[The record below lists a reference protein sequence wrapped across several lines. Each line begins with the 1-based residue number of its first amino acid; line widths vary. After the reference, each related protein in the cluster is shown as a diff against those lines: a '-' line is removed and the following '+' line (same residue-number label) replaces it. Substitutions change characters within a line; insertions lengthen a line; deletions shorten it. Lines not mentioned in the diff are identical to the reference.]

1 MILLI
6 RRKEILNMAD
16 INKLDITNMIE
27 RNYNILSSF
36 ESKIQAFFESYKNVD
51 TKIVEKETAFLNA
64 KQELK
69 QFMQEYKKILEATKE
84 EFKIELVKEQKQ
96 FIEIANANTKEVL
109 NTRKKELTT
118 IMEQEEQKVLL
129 KTEKVITILE
139 SFQDNINS
147 KMKDILKSFPGNLE
161 NATQDYINNA
171 ILDIKKIGS
180 TLKNDIEEYKS
191 ILIQELKKYKADT
204 IQEVENTNIELKKST
219 TEIKAVAE
227 NIKKDSDN
235 INRYSKY
242 VTDDYRRLNNNLD
255 RINKGTVKLN
265 YILSGTNNSF
275 ILKRIYIFLF
285 SIINVFFILRIIIPN
300 TYKINFKSQL
310 VMNIII
316 IAGTILI
323 ILSFL
328 DLVYSIFIHFF
339 GEEIKEDEVI
349 IMNEKNGKKE

>member
-1 MILLI
+1 MS
-6 RRKEILNMAD
+6 N
-16 INKLDITNMIE
+16 LDFKGMIE
-27 RNYNILSSF
+27 ANYNVLSNL
-36 ESKIQAFFESYKNVD
+36 EANIQAFFKTFENVD
-51 TKIVEKETAFLNA
+51 TKIVEKETAFINA

-69 QFMQEYKKILEATKE
+69 EFMQEYKKILETTRE
-84 EFKIELVKEQKQ
+84 EFKTELVKEQKQ

-109 NTRKKELTT
+109 NTRKEELTT

-129 KTEKVITILE
+129 KAEKVITILE
-139 SFQDNINS
+139 SFQDSINS

-171 ILDIKKIGS
+171 ILDIKKIGN
-180 TLKNDIEEYKS
+180 TLKTDVEEYKA
-191 ILIQELKKYKADT
+191 ILFQELKKYKADT
-204 IQEVENTNIELKKST
+204 IREVENTNIELKKST

-285 SIINVFFILRIIIPN
+285 SIINVFFILRIIIPQN
-300 TYKINFKSQL
+300 FRINFKSKL
-310 VMNIII
+310 TMYIITM
-316 IAGTILI
+316 AGIILI
-323 ILSFL
+323 ILSLL
-328 DLVYSIFIHFF
+328 DLIYSIFIHFF
-339 GEEIKEDEVI
+339 GEEIKEIED
-349 IMNEKNGKKE
+349 

>member
-1 MILLI
+1 
-6 RRKEILNMAD
+6 MAD
-16 INKLDITNMIE
+16 KLDITMMIE
-27 RNYNILSSF
+27 RNYSILSNF
-36 ESKIQAFFESYKNVD
+36 ESKIQSFFESYKNVD
-51 TKIVEKETAFLNA
+51 TKIVEKETAFANA

-69 QFMQEYKKILEATKE
+69 QFMQEYKNILEATRE
-84 EFKIELVKEQKQ
+84 EFKTELIKEQKQ

-109 NTRKKELTT
+109 NTRKEELTE

-129 KTEKVITILE
+129 KAEKIITILE

-180 TLKNDIEEYKS
+180 TLKSDIEEYKS

-219 TEIKAVAE
+219 TEIKAVAVD
-227 NIKKDSDN
+227 IKKDSDN
-235 INRYSKY
+235 INRYSNY
-242 VTDDYRRLNNNLD
+242 ISDDCRRLNNNLG

-265 YILSGTNNSF
+265 YILSGINNSS
-275 ILKRIYIFLF
+275 ILKKIYILLF

-310 VMNIII
+310 IMNIII
-316 IAGTILI
+316 IAGAILI
-323 ILSFL
+323 ILSIV
-328 DLVYSIFIHFF
+328 DLAYSIFLYFF
-339 GEEIKEDEVI
+339 GEEIKEDED
-349 IMNEKNGKKE
+349 

>member
-1 MILLI
+1 MS
-6 RRKEILNMAD
+6 N
-16 INKLDITNMIE
+16 LDFKGMIE
-27 RNYNILSSF
+27 ANYNVLSNL
-36 ESKIQAFFESYKNVD
+36 EANIQAFFKSFQDID
-51 TKIVEKETAFLNA
+51 TKIVEKETAFINA

-69 QFMQEYKKILEATKE
+69 EFMQEYKKILEATRE
-84 EFKIELVKEQKQ
+84 EFKTELIKEQKQ

-109 NTRKKELTT
+109 NTRKEELTT

-129 KTEKVITILE
+129 KAEKVITILE

-180 TLKNDIEEYKS
+180 TLRSDIEEYKS

-275 ILKRIYIFLF
+275 ILKRIYILLF

-310 VMNIII
+310 IMNIII
-316 IAGTILI
+316 IAGAILI

-328 DLVYSIFIHFF
+328 DLVYSIFLYFF
-339 GEEIKEDEVI
+339 GEEIKEDED
-349 IMNEKNGKKE
+349 

>member
-1 MILLI
+1 
-6 RRKEILNMAD
+6 MAD

-27 RNYNILSSF
+27 RSYNILSSF

-51 TKIVEKETAFLNA
+51 TKIVEKETTFLNA

-96 FIEIANANTKEVL
+96 FIEIANTNTKEVL
-109 NTRKKELTT
+109 NARKEELTK

-129 KTEKVITILE
+129 KTEKVITVLE
-139 SFQDNINS
+139 NFQDNINS
-147 KMKDILKSFPGNLE
+147 KIADILKDLPSASE
-161 NATQDYINNA
+161 DYINNV
-171 ILDIKKIGS
+171 ILDVKKIGS
-180 TLKNDIEEYKS
+180 TLKNDVEEYKE
-191 ILIQELKKYKADT
+191 ILIRELKKYKADI
-204 IQEVENTNIELKKST
+204 IQDVENSNIELKKST
-219 TEIKAVAE
+219 TEIKAVAVD
-227 NIKKDSDN
+227 IKKDSDN
-235 INRYSKY
+235 INRYSSCIS
-242 VTDDYRRLNNNLD
+242 DDCRRLNNNLG

-265 YILSGTNNSF
+265 YILSGINNSF
-275 ILKRIYIFLF
+275 ILKRIYILLF

-323 ILSFL
+323 ILSIL
-328 DLVYSIFIHFF
+328 DLVYSIFLHFF
-339 GEEIKEDEVI
+339 GEEIKEIED
-349 IMNEKNGKKE
+349 

>member
-1 MILLI
+1 M
-6 RRKEILNMAD
+6 N
-16 INKLDITNMIE
+16 NLDFKGMIE
-27 RNYNILSSF
+27 ANYNVLSNL
-36 ESKIQAFFESYKNVD
+36 EANIQAFFKTFENVD
-51 TKIVEKETAFLNA
+51 TKIVEKETAFTNA

-69 QFMQEYKKILEATKE
+69 QFMQEYKNILEATRE
-84 EFKIELVKEQKQ
+84 EFKTELTKEQKQ

-109 NTRKKELTT
+109 NARKEELTE

-129 KTEKVITILE
+129 KAEKVITILE

-180 TLKNDIEEYKS
+180 TLRSDIEEYKS
-191 ILIQELKKYKADT
+191 TLIQELKKYKADT
-204 IQEVENTNIELKKST
+204 IREVENTNIELKKST

-275 ILKRIYIFLF
+275 ILKRIYILLF

-310 VMNIII
+310 IMNIII
-316 IAGTILI
+316 IAGAILI

-339 GEEIKEDEVI
+339 GEEIKEIDDD
-349 IMNEKNGKKE
+349 

>member
-1 MILLI
+1 
-6 RRKEILNMAD
+6 MAD
-16 INKLDITNMIE
+16 KLDITMMIE

-36 ESKIQAFFESYKNVD
+36 ENKIQAFFESYKNVD
-51 TKIVEKETAFLNA
+51 TKIVEKETAFANA

-69 QFMQEYKKILEATKE
+69 QFMQEYKKILEATRE
-84 EFKIELVKEQKQ
+84 EFKTELIKEQKQ

-109 NTRKKELTT
+109 NTRKEELTE

-129 KTEKVITILE
+129 KAEKVITILE

-180 TLKNDIEEYKS
+180 TLKSDIEEYKS

-227 NIKKDSDN
+227 NIKKDSEN

-275 ILKRIYIFLF
+275 ILKRIYILLF

-316 IAGTILI
+316 IAGAILI

-339 GEEIKEDEVI
+339 GEEIKEIDDD
-349 IMNEKNGKKE
+349 

>member
-1 MILLI
+1 
-6 RRKEILNMAD
+6 MAD
-16 INKLDITNMIE
+16 KLDITMMIE
-27 RNYNILSSF
+27 RNYSILSNF

-51 TKIVEKETAFLNA
+51 TKIVEKETAFANA

-69 QFMQEYKKILEATKE
+69 QFMQEYKKILEATRE
-84 EFKIELVKEQKQ
+84 EFKTELTKEQKQ

-109 NTRKKELTT
+109 NARKEELTE
-118 IMEQEEQKVLL
+118 IMEQEERKVLL

-180 TLKNDIEEYKS
+180 TLKSDIEEYKS

-242 VTDDYRRLNNNLD
+242 VTDDYRRLNNNLV

-275 ILKRIYIFLF
+275 ILKRIYILLF
-285 SIINVFFILRIIIPN
+285 SVINVFFILRIIIPN

-339 GEEIKEDEVI
+339 GEEIKEIED
-349 IMNEKNGKKE
+349 

>member
-1 MILLI
+1 MS
-6 RRKEILNMAD
+6 N
-16 INKLDITNMIE
+16 LDFKGMIE
-27 RNYNILSSF
+27 ANYNVLSNL
-36 ESKIQAFFESYKNVD
+36 EAKIQAFFKSFQDID
-51 TKIVEKETAFLNA
+51 TKIIEKETAFINA

-69 QFMQEYKKILEATKE
+69 EFMQEYKKILEATRE
-84 EFKIELVKEQKQ
+84 EFKTELIKEQKQ

-109 NTRKKELTT
+109 NTRKEELTT

-129 KTEKVITILE
+129 KAEKVITILE

-180 TLKNDIEEYKS
+180 TLRSDIEEYKS

-275 ILKRIYIFLF
+275 ILKRIYILLF

-310 VMNIII
+310 IMNIII
-316 IAGTILI
+316 IAGAILI
-323 ILSFL
+323 ILSIL
-328 DLVYSIFIHFF
+328 DLVYSIFLHFF
-339 GEEIKEDEVI
+339 GEEIKEIED
-349 IMNEKNGKKE
+349 

>member
-1 MILLI
+1 MS
-6 RRKEILNMAD
+6 N
-16 INKLDITNMIE
+16 LDFKGMIE
-27 RNYNILSSF
+27 ANYNVLSNL
-36 ESKIQAFFESYKNVD
+36 ETKIQAFFKSFQDID
-51 TKIVEKETAFLNA
+51 TKIIEKETAFINA

-69 QFMQEYKKILEATKE
+69 EFMQEYKKILETTRE
-84 EFKIELVKEQKQ
+84 EFKTELIKEQKQ

-109 NTRKKELTT
+109 NTRKEELTT

-129 KTEKVITILE
+129 KAEKVITILE

-180 TLKNDIEEYKS
+180 TLRSDIEEYKS

-275 ILKRIYIFLF
+275 ILKRIYILLF

-310 VMNIII
+310 IMNIII
-316 IAGTILI
+316 IAGAILI

-339 GEEIKEDEVI
+339 GEEIKEIDDD
-349 IMNEKNGKKE
+349 

>member
-1 MILLI
+1 MS
-6 RRKEILNMAD
+6 N
-16 INKLDITNMIE
+16 LDFKGMIE
-27 RNYNILSSF
+27 ANYNVLSNL
-36 ESKIQAFFESYKNVD
+36 EAKIQAFFKSFQDID
-51 TKIVEKETAFLNA
+51 TKIIEKETAFINA
-64 KQELK
+64 KQALK
-69 QFMQEYKKILEATKE
+69 EFMQEYKKILEATRE
-84 EFKIELVKEQKQ
+84 EFKTELIKEQKQ

-109 NTRKKELTT
+109 NTRKEELTT

-129 KTEKVITILE
+129 KAEKVITILE

-180 TLKNDIEEYKS
+180 TLRSDIEEYKS

-275 ILKRIYIFLF
+275 ILKRIYILLF

-310 VMNIII
+310 IMNIII
-316 IAGTILI
+316 IAGAILI
-323 ILSFL
+323 ILTIL
-328 DLVYSIFIHFF
+328 DLAYSIFLYFF
-339 GEEIKEDEVI
+339 GEEIKEDED
-349 IMNEKNGKKE
+349 

>member
-1 MILLI
+1 
-6 RRKEILNMAD
+6 MAD
-16 INKLDITNMIE
+16 KLDITMMIE
-27 RNYNILSSF
+27 RNYSILSNF

-51 TKIVEKETAFLNA
+51 TKIVEKETAFANA

-69 QFMQEYKKILEATKE
+69 QFMQEYKNILEATRE
-84 EFKIELVKEQKQ
+84 EFKTELTKEQKQ

-109 NTRKKELTT
+109 NARKEELTE

-227 NIKKDSDN
+227 NIKK
-235 INRYSKY
+235 I
-242 VTDDYRRLNNNLD
+242 
-255 RINKGTVKLN
+255 
-265 YILSGTNNSF
+265 
-275 ILKRIYIFLF
+275 
-285 SIINVFFILRIIIPN
+285 
-300 TYKINFKSQL
+300 
-310 VMNIII
+310 
-316 IAGTILI
+316 
-323 ILSFL
+323 
-328 DLVYSIFIHFF
+328 
-339 GEEIKEDEVI
+339 VI
-349 IMNEKNGKKE
+349 I

>member
-1 MILLI
+1 
-6 RRKEILNMAD
+6 MAD
-16 INKLDITNMIE
+16 KLDITMMIE
-27 RNYNILSSF
+27 RNYSILSNF

-51 TKIVEKETAFLNA
+51 TKIVEKETAFANA

-69 QFMQEYKKILEATKE
+69 QFMQEYKNILEATRE
-84 EFKIELVKEQKQ
+84 EFKTELTKEQKQ
-96 FIEIANANTKEVL
+96 FIEVANANTKEVL
-109 NTRKKELTT
+109 NARKEELTE

-180 TLKNDIEEYKS
+180 TLKSDIEEYKS

-204 IQEVENTNIELKKST
+204 IREVENTNIELKKST

-242 VTDDYRRLNNNLD
+242 VTDDYRRLNNNLN

-316 IAGTILI
+316 IAGAILI

-339 GEEIKEDEVI
+339 GEEIKEIED
-349 IMNEKNGKKE
+349 

>member
-1 MILLI
+1 
-6 RRKEILNMAD
+6 MAD
-16 INKLDITNMIE
+16 NKLDITNMIE
-27 RNYNILSSF
+27 RSYNILSSF
-36 ESKIQAFFESYKNVD
+36 ESKIQTFFESYKNVD

-69 QFMQEYKKILEATKE
+69 QFMQEYKKILEATRE
-84 EFKIELVKEQKQ
+84 EFKTELAKEHQN
-96 FIEIANANTKEVL
+96 FIEVANANTENILKAREE
-109 NTRKKELTT
+109 ELTE
-118 IMEQEEQKVLL
+118 IIEQEEQKVLL

-171 ILDIKKIGS
+171 ILDIKEIGS
-180 TLKNDIEEYKS
+180 TLKSDIEEYKS

-204 IQEVENTNIELKKST
+204 IREVENTNIELKKST
-219 TEIKAVAE
+219 TEIKTVAE

-275 ILKRIYIFLF
+275 ILKRIYILL
-285 SIINVFFILRIIIPN
+285 FFIR
-300 TYKINFKSQL
+300 K
-310 VMNIII
+310 V
-316 IAGTILI
+316 
-323 ILSFL
+323 
-328 DLVYSIFIHFF
+328 
-339 GEEIKEDEVI
+339 
-349 IMNEKNGKKE
+349 

>member
-1 MILLI
+1 MILKMILLT

-16 INKLDITNMIE
+16 KLDITMMIE
-27 RNYNILSSF
+27 RNYSILSNF

-51 TKIVEKETAFLNA
+51 TKIVEKETAFANA

-69 QFMQEYKKILEATKE
+69 QFMQEYKKILEATRE
-84 EFKIELVKEQKQ
+84 EFKTELIKEQKQ

-109 NTRKKELTT
+109 NARKEELTE

-219 TEIKAVAE
+219 TEIKAVAVD
-227 NIKKDSDN
+227 IKKDSDN
-235 INRYSKY
+235 INRYSNY
-242 VTDDYRRLNNNLD
+242 ISDDCRRLNNNLG

-265 YILSGTNNSF
+265 YILSGINNSS
-275 ILKRIYIFLF
+275 ILKKIYILLF

-310 VMNIII
+310 IMNIII
-316 IAGTILI
+316 IAGAILI
-323 ILSFL
+323 ILSIV
-328 DLVYSIFIHFF
+328 DLAYSIFLYFF
-339 GEEIKEDEVI
+339 GEEIKEDED
-349 IMNEKNGKKE
+349 

>member
-1 MILLI
+1 MS
-6 RRKEILNMAD
+6 N
-16 INKLDITNMIE
+16 LDFKGMIE
-27 RNYNILSSF
+27 ANYNVLSNL
-36 ESKIQAFFESYKNVD
+36 EAKIQAFFKSFQDID
-51 TKIVEKETAFLNA
+51 TKIIEKETAFINA

-69 QFMQEYKKILEATKE
+69 EFMQEYKKILEATRE
-84 EFKIELVKEQKQ
+84 EFKTELIKEQKQ
-96 FIEIANANTKEVL
+96 FIEIANANTKEIL
-109 NTRKKELTT
+109 NTRKEELTT

-129 KTEKVITILE
+129 KAEKVITILE

-180 TLKNDIEEYKS
+180 TLKSDIEEYKS

-275 ILKRIYIFLF
+275 ILKRIYILLF

-310 VMNIII
+310 IMNIII

-339 GEEIKEDEVI
+339 GEEIKEIDDD
-349 IMNEKNGKKE
+349 

>member
-1 MILLI
+1 
-6 RRKEILNMAD
+6 MAD
-16 INKLDITNMIE
+16 KLDITMMIE
-27 RNYNILSSF
+27 RNYSILSNF

-69 QFMQEYKKILEATKE
+69 QFMQEYEKILETTRE
-84 EFKIELVKEQKQ
+84 EFKTELAKEQKQ

-109 NTRKKELTT
+109 NARKEELTE
-118 IMEQEEQKVLL
+118 IMEQEKEKVLL

-147 KMKDILKSFPGNLE
+147 KIADILKDLPSVSE
-161 NATQDYINNA
+161 DYINNV
-171 ILDIKKIGS
+171 ILDVKKIGN
-180 TLKNDIEEYKS
+180 TFKNDVEEYKV
-191 ILIQELKKYKADT
+191 ILIQELTKFKADI
-204 IQEVENTNIELKKST
+204 IQDVENSNIELKKST
-219 TEIKAVAE
+219 TEIKAVAV

-235 INRYSKY
+235 INRYSSCIS
-242 VTDDYRRLNNNLD
+242 DDCRRLNNNLG

-265 YILSGTNNSF
+265 YILSGINNSS
-275 ILKRIYIFLF
+275 ILKKIYILLF

-316 IAGTILI
+316 IAGAILI
-323 ILSFL
+323 ILSIVDLAYSVFL
-328 DLVYSIFIHFF
+328 YFF
-339 GEEIKEDEVI
+339 GEEIKEDED
-349 IMNEKNGKKE
+349 

>member
-1 MILLI
+1 M
-6 RRKEILNMAD
+6 N
-16 INKLDITNMIE
+16 NLDFKGMIE
-27 RNYNILSSF
+27 ANYNVLSNL
-36 ESKIQAFFESYKNVD
+36 EANIQAFFKSFQDID
-51 TKIVEKETAFLNA
+51 TKIVEKETAFANA

-69 QFMQEYKKILEATKE
+69 QFMQEYKNILEATRE
-84 EFKIELVKEQKQ
+84 EFKTELTKEQKQ

-109 NTRKKELTT
+109 NARKEELTE

-129 KTEKVITILE
+129 KAEKVITILE

-180 TLKNDIEEYKS
+180 TLKSDIEEYKS

-204 IQEVENTNIELKKST
+204 IREVENTNIELKKST

-255 RINKGTVKLN
+255 SINKGTVKLN

-285 SIINVFFILRIIIPN
+285 SIINVFFILRIIIPQN
-300 TYKINFKSQL
+300 FRINFKSKL
-310 VMNIII
+310 TMYIITM
-316 IAGTILI
+316 AGIILI
-323 ILSFL
+323 ILSLL
-328 DLVYSIFIHFF
+328 DLIYSIFIHFF
-339 GEEIKEDEVI
+339 GEEIKEIED
-349 IMNEKNGKKE
+349 

>member
-1 MILLI
+1 
-6 RRKEILNMAD
+6 MAD
-16 INKLDITNMIE
+16 NKLDITMMIE
-27 RNYNILSSF
+27 RNYSILSNF

-51 TKIVEKETAFLNA
+51 TKIVEKETAFANA

-69 QFMQEYKKILEATKE
+69 QFMQEYKNILEATRE
-84 EFKIELVKEQKQ
+84 EFKTELTKEQKQ

-109 NTRKKELTT
+109 NARKEELTE

-129 KTEKVITILE
+129 KTKKVITILE

-147 KMKDILKSFPGNLE
+147 EMKDILKSFPGNLE

-180 TLKNDIEEYKS
+180 TLKSDIEEYKS

-227 NIKKDSDN
+227 DIKKDSDN

-275 ILKRIYIFLF
+275 ILKRIYILLF

-316 IAGTILI
+316 IAGAILI

-328 DLVYSIFIHFF
+328 DLIYSILIHFF
-339 GEEIKEDEVI
+339 GEEIKEIDDD
-349 IMNEKNGKKE
+349 

>member
-1 MILLI
+1 M
-6 RRKEILNMAD
+6 N
-16 INKLDITNMIE
+16 NLDFKGMIE
-27 RNYNILSSF
+27 ANYNVLSNL
-36 ESKIQAFFESYKNVD
+36 EANIQAFFKSFQDID
-51 TKIVEKETAFLNA
+51 TKIVEKETAFANA

-69 QFMQEYKKILEATKE
+69 QFMQEYKNILEATRE
-84 EFKIELVKEQKQ
+84 EFKTELTKEQKQ

-109 NTRKKELTT
+109 NARKEELTE

-180 TLKNDIEEYKS
+180 TLKSDIEEYKS

-285 SIINVFFILRIIIPN
+285 SIINVFFILRIIIPQN
-300 TYKINFKSQL
+300 FRINFKSKL
-310 VMNIII
+310 TMYIITM
-316 IAGTILI
+316 AGIILI
-323 ILSFL
+323 ILSLL
-328 DLVYSIFIHFF
+328 DLIYSIFIHFF
-339 GEEIKEDEVI
+339 GEEIKEIED
-349 IMNEKNGKKE
+349 

>member
-1 MILLI
+1 
-6 RRKEILNMAD
+6 MAD
-16 INKLDITNMIE
+16 NKLDITNMIE
-27 RNYNILSSF
+27 RSYNILSNF

-69 QFMQEYKKILEATKE
+69 QFMQEYKNILEATRE
-84 EFKIELVKEQKQ
+84 EFKTELTKEQKQ

-109 NTRKKELTT
+109 NARKEELTE
-118 IMEQEEQKVLL
+118 IMKQEEQKVLL

-171 ILDIKKIGS
+171 ILDIKEIGS
-180 TLKNDIEEYKS
+180 TLKSDIEEYKS

-204 IQEVENTNIELKKST
+204 IREVENTNIELKKST
-219 TEIKAVAE
+219 TEIKTVAE

-275 ILKRIYIFLF
+275 ILKRIYILLF
-285 SIINVFFILRIIIPN
+285 SIINFFFILRIIIPN
-300 TYKINFKSQL
+300 TYKINFKNQL
-310 VMNIII
+310 IMNIII
-316 IAGTILI
+316 IAGAILI

-328 DLVYSIFIHFF
+328 DLVYSIFLYFF
-339 GEEIKEDEVI
+339 GEEIKEDED
-349 IMNEKNGKKE
+349 

>member
-1 MILLI
+1 MS
-6 RRKEILNMAD
+6 N
-16 INKLDITNMIE
+16 LDFKGMIE
-27 RNYNILSSF
+27 ANYNVLSNL
-36 ESKIQAFFESYKNVD
+36 EANIQAFFKSFQDID
-51 TKIVEKETAFLNA
+51 TKIVEKETAFINA

-69 QFMQEYKKILEATKE
+69 QFMQEYKNILEATRE
-84 EFKIELVKEQKQ
+84 EFKTELTKEQKQ

-109 NTRKKELTT
+109 NARKEELTE

-219 TEIKAVAE
+219 TEIKAVAVD
-227 NIKKDSDN
+227 IKKDSDN
-235 INRYSKY
+235 INRYSNY
-242 VTDDYRRLNNNLD
+242 ISDDCRRLNNNLG

-265 YILSGTNNSF
+265 YILSGINNSS
-275 ILKRIYIFLF
+275 ILKKIYILLF

-310 VMNIII
+310 IMNIII
-316 IAGTILI
+316 IAGAILI
-323 ILSFL
+323 ILSIV
-328 DLVYSIFIHFF
+328 DLAYSIFLYFF
-339 GEEIKEDEVI
+339 GEEIKEDED
-349 IMNEKNGKKE
+349 

>member
-1 MILLI
+1 
-6 RRKEILNMAD
+6 MAD
-16 INKLDITNMIE
+16 NNLDITNMIE
-27 RNYNILSSF
+27 RSYNILSSF
-36 ESKIQAFFESYKNVD
+36 ESKIQAFFESYKNTD

-69 QFMQEYKKILEATKE
+69 QFMQEYKNILEATRE
-84 EFKIELVKEQKQ
+84 EFKTELTKEQKQ

-109 NTRKKELTT
+109 NARKKELTE
-118 IMEQEEQKVLL
+118 IMEQEEQKALL

-180 TLKNDIEEYKS
+180 TLKSDIEEYKS

-219 TEIKAVAE
+219 IEIKAVAE

-275 ILKRIYIFLF
+275 ILKRIYILLF
-285 SIINVFFILRIIIPN
+285 SIINVLFILRIIIPN
-300 TYKINFKSQL
+300 TYKINFKSKL

-316 IAGTILI
+316 IAGAILI

-328 DLVYSIFIHFF
+328 DLLYSIFLHFF
-339 GEEIKEDEVI
+339 GEEIKEIDED
-349 IMNEKNGKKE
+349 

>member
-1 MILLI
+1 MS
-6 RRKEILNMAD
+6 N
-16 INKLDITNMIE
+16 LDFKGMIE
-27 RNYNILSSF
+27 ANYNVLSNL
-36 ESKIQAFFESYKNVD
+36 EAKIQAFFKSFQDID
-51 TKIVEKETAFLNA
+51 TKIIEKETAFINA

-69 QFMQEYKKILEATKE
+69 EFMQEYKKILEATRE
-84 EFKIELVKEQKQ
+84 EFKTELIKEQKQ

-109 NTRKKELTT
+109 NTRKEELTT

-129 KTEKVITILE
+129 KAEKVITILE

-180 TLKNDIEEYKS
+180 TLRSDIEEYKS

-219 TEIKAVAE
+219 TEIKAVVE

-275 ILKRIYIFLF
+275 ILKRIYILLF

-310 VMNIII
+310 IMNIII
-316 IAGTILI
+316 IAGAILI

-339 GEEIKEDEVI
+339 GEEIKEIDDD
-349 IMNEKNGKKE
+349 

>member
-1 MILLI
+1 MS
-6 RRKEILNMAD
+6 N
-16 INKLDITNMIE
+16 LDFKGMIE
-27 RNYNILSSF
+27 ANYNVLSNL
-36 ESKIQAFFESYKNVD
+36 EANIQAFFKTFENVD
-51 TKIVEKETAFLNA
+51 TKIVEKETAFINA

-69 QFMQEYKKILEATKE
+69 EFMQEYKKILETTRE
-84 EFKIELVKEQKQ
+84 EFKTELVKEQKQ

-109 NTRKKELTT
+109 NARKEELTE

-180 TLKNDIEEYKS
+180 TLKSDIEEYKA
-191 ILIQELKKYKADT
+191 ILIRELKKYKADT

-285 SIINVFFILRIIIPN
+285 SIINVFFILRIIIPQN
-300 TYKINFKSQL
+300 FRINFKSKL
-310 VMNIII
+310 TMYIITM
-316 IAGTILI
+316 AGIILI
-323 ILSFL
+323 ILSLL
-328 DLVYSIFIHFF
+328 DLIYSIFIHFF
-339 GEEIKEDEVI
+339 GEEIKEIED
-349 IMNEKNGKKE
+349 